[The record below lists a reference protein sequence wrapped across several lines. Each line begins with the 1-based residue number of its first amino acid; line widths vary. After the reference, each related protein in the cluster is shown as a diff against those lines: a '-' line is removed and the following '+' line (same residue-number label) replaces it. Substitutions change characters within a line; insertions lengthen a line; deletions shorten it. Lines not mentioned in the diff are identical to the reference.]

1 MSELVLKLL
10 DTEGLRGTRD
20 KDGNPVFSLF
30 DLGNIACNK
39 ERDSTYGKTN
49 FYRLTKEG
57 SDYKNE
63 IDTLCIYSRVPGSG
77 QRKTPCATIRGLQ
90 RYLMI
95 LGGKVAAE
103 FREIIEGTFT
113 RVMAGDQSLI
123 EVINANAV
131 SQAPVQ
137 QAYRAALAQEPVAPV
152 LDDFCLGRKRER
164 EDRLFDMEML
174 EREQRLED
182 ARVEREQR
190 EEDARL
196 ERAHKSALF
205 DQNLAEK
212 RQSLVE
218 ARLEQVQKSATFLQS
233 LTGMAGVDERTK
245 MQLEDYTKNVLF
257 NKLAL
262 VVAGSG
268 GGGGPVNEPPPPTNQ
283 MEPINISIVAKDMA
297 DSTGIKLTDA
307 QIQLAGREMAKAYRK
322 TYNTNPPQHKQFIKG
337 NYIPVNS
344 YTERDRPMMEQ
355 AIRAAAGGGAS
366 V

>member
-1 MSELVLKLL
+1 MSSLVLKLI
-10 DTEGLRGTRD
+10 DSPEGSSVRGVVTPE
-20 KDGNPVFSLF
+20 GFQFFSVFDF
-30 DLGNIACNK
+30 MTIACGYKDTGASARK
-39 ERDSTYGKTN
+39 EYI
-49 FYRLTKEG
+49 RLTSDG
-57 SDYKNE
+57 SEYKDE
-63 IDTLCIYSRVPGSG
+63 VVASCRYLKFSGKG
-77 QRKTPCATIRGLQ
+77 QRETPCMTIRGLQ
-90 RYLMI
+90 RLLMI

-113 RVMAGDQSLI
+113 RVMAGDQTLI

-182 ARVEREQR
+182 AR
-190 EEDARL
+190 L
-196 ERAHKSALF
+196 ERAHKAALF

-212 RQSLVE
+212 RQSLVG

-233 LTGMAGVDERTK
+233 LKGMADVDERTK

-257 NKLAL
+257 NTLAV

-268 GGGGPVNEPPPPTNQ
+268 GGPVDTGEPLSTTSTD
-283 MEPINISIVAKDMA
+283 PINISIVAKNMA

-307 QIQLAGREMAKAYRK
+307 QIQLAGRVMAKAYRK